1 MQPYRYFCIYSSPH
15 LHVSRGQASFYW
27 RSLSPLTPRQPPR
40 SEAGSSRWC
49 YRGSHSTPGSG
60 CSSILGWS
68 RTGRS
73 KGHRP
78 PRTHGRMRG
87 PGNLEMP
94 DVKYCCNYLV
104 RFIPNRKRWM
114 RHFGFHTDFSFMI
127 GQQTLSLSLLKYWL
141 IYTLTN
147 LDWSAPKY

>member
-1 MQPYRYFCIYSSPH
+1 MQPYRYFSIYSSPH

-27 RSLSPLTPRQPPR
+27 RSLSPVTPRQPPR
-40 SEAGSSRWC
+40 SGAGSSRWC

-87 PGNLEMP
+87 LGNLEMP
-94 DVKYCCNYLV
+94 DVKYLNQILLQLSCSFYSKPEETNASLWFLYWL
-104 RFIPNRKRWM
+104 
-114 RHFGFHTDFSFMI
+114 FMI
-127 GQQTLSLSLLKYWL
+127 GQ
-141 IYTLTN
+141 
-147 LDWSAPKY
+147 